1 MADTWFLIPFKI
13 KLVQQF
19 LIASYEYKFLVHVN
33 WKSFLHIKYIDKNRD
48 TIYLKFS
55 CLKSFAFQFRNL
67 CLLIYYDMSV
77 KRGMSSILFLF
88 WQIPAIPLLD
98 QIFPFHIFLK
108 RYFCGKFFSTCY
120 LLKHIT
126 SIYLR
131 TRFPFIYY
139 QSLLNLCH
147 WECIQCVLIYIYD
160 FIHV

>member
-1 MADTWFLIPFKI
+1 MATNKSEFL
-13 KLVQQF
+13 LH
-19 LIASYEYKFLVHVN
+19 LN
-33 WKSFLHIKYIDKNRD
+33 WKSFLHINSIDKNRY
-48 TIYLKFS
+48 TMYVKFS

-98 QIFPFHIFLK
+98 QIFPFPIFLK
-108 RYFCGKFFSTCY
+108 RYVKESFSTCY

-139 QSLLNLCH
+139 QSLLNFCH
-147 WECIQCVLIYIYD
+147 WECIQCVSIYTYD